1 MYSKHGRPRR
11 TNLASFGYIYLGEEE
26 HKITIKNISIAGVL
40 VQLNSDRDD
49 IDIKYIFNQLLV
61 STILDLYLPEMRLAG
76 EAEVVRAD
84 MEGGHI
90 LLALEYKN
98 IAFDIDQHLNR
109 RKAYR
114 KYMTDFGKIF
124 FNDEWY
130 FFTTVNVSV
139 KGLMIYI
146 SQEISVEVGTI
157 TQFEFKQLELEGEIK
172 VIWVDH
178 ISNSPDRTF
187 IGLQYMHLEKS
198 SINGIPTFNPQQ
210 TS

>member
-11 TNLASFGYIYLGEEE
+11 TNLASFGFIYLGEEE
-26 HKITIKNISIAGVL
+26 HKITIKNISITGVL
-40 VQLNSDRDD
+40 VQLNSDRED

-84 MEGGHI
+84 MEGENI

-98 IAFDIDQHLNR
+98 IAFDIDQNLNR

-114 KYMTDFGKIF
+114 KYMVDLGKILL
-124 FNDEWY
+124 NGEWY

-139 KGLMIYI
+139 KGLMIYL
-146 SQEISVEVGTI
+146 SQDISVAVGTI
-157 TQFEFKQLELEGEIK
+157 TRFEFKQLELEGQIK

-178 ISNSPDRTF
+178 ISTPNDRTL
-187 IGLQYMHLEKS
+187 IGLQYVHLEKS
-198 SINGIPTFNPQQ
+198 VIKRIPSFNPQ
-210 TS
+210 